1 MLRLLRRAVDGPVVE
16 VGGPALRAR
25 AAIRARIAV
34 VALISYPQRLA
45 AHAAAHPDRPALTT
59 SIDGEELTLSRAEL
73 ETLANRTARALA
85 AKDVV
90 QDDLVTIALPNGAA
104 FVATTI
110 ACWKLGAVPQPV
122 SARLPARE
130 LEAIIELAHPRVVVD
145 APLAVDGFDAGPLPD
160 AVSNPY
166 KAMTSGG
173 STGRPKLI
181 LANQASLID
190 PDAAPLLGM
199 KLDGTHLMPGPL
211 YHNGPFIWTMTALLA
226 GSRVVLGGKFD
237 AEHTLQLIDRY
248 HPDSLYLV
256 PTMMARIS
264 KLPADVR
271 DRYDV
276 SSLRVVW
283 HLAAPCPP
291 WLKEEWIN
299 WLGAETIWELYA
311 GTEAQAATIIT
322 GVEWMAHRGSVGK
335 VNANQFR
342 VLRADGSEADPGE
355 VGEVFMRPSD
365 DESVRTYRY
374 VGAEARRIDG
384 GWESLGDMGA
394 VDADGYLYL
403 SDRQTDMILAGGA
416 NIYPAEIEAA
426 LDEHER
432 VRSCAVIGLPD
443 DDLGNVVHAI
453 VQTDDGSPIA
463 VDELRAHLGERLVR
477 YKIPR
482 SFEFTTEPLRDDAGK
497 LRRSALR
504 AERMPAG

>member
-1 MLRLLRRAVDGPVVE
+1 MVE
-16 VGGPALRAR
+16 VGG
-25 AAIRARIAV
+25 AAVRRARITV

-45 AHAAAHPDRPALTT
+45 DHVASDPDHPALSYEQRTVT
-59 SIDGEELTLSRAEL
+59 RAEL
-73 ETLANRTARALA
+73 EALANRTARVLA
-85 AKDVV
+85 SKDVG
-90 QDDLVTIALPNGAA
+90 QDDLVTIALPNGVA

-110 ACWKLGAVPQPV
+110 ACWKLGAIPQPV
-122 SARLPARE
+122 SARLPERE
-130 LEAIIELAHPRVVVD
+130 LDAIIELAAPRIVVEAELD
-145 APLAVDGFDAGPLPD
+145 VDGFDDGPLPD

-181 LANQASLID
+181 LANQASVID
-190 PDAAPLLGM
+190 PDAVPLLGM
-199 KLDGTHLMPGPL
+199 KLNGTHVMPGPL

-226 GSRVVLGGKFD
+226 GNHVALGGKFD
-237 AEHTLQLIDRY
+237 AERTLQLVDKY
-248 HPDSLYLV
+248 HPDSMYVV

-264 KLPADVR
+264 KLPRDVR

-276 SSLRVVW
+276 SSLQTVW

-299 WLGAETIWELYA
+299 WLGAETIWELYG
-311 GTEAQAATIIT
+311 GTEAQAATIIS
-322 GVEWMAHRGSVGK
+322 GVEWLEHRGSVGR
-335 VNANQFR
+335 VNVNQFQ
-342 VLRADGSEADPGE
+342 VLRPDGSVAEPGE

-365 DESVRTYRY
+365 DENVRTYRY
-374 VGAEARRIDG
+374 VGAEARRIVG

-394 VDADGYLYL
+394 IDADGYLSL

-426 LDEHER
+426 LDEHAR

-453 VQTDDGSPIA
+453 VQTDDGSPIDL
-463 VDELRAHLGERLVR
+463 DELRSHLGERLVR

-482 SFEFTTEPLRDDAGK
+482 TFEFTTEPLRDDAGK

-504 AERMPAG
+504 AERVSDHTSGM

>member
-1 MLRLLRRAVDGPVVE
+1 MLRGAVEGSLVE
-16 VGGPALRAR
+16 VGCPAVRW
-25 AAIRARIAV
+25 RARITF

-45 AHAAAHPDRPALTT
+45 DHVASDPDHPALTYEQT
-59 SIDGEELTLSRAEL
+59 TLSRAEL
-73 ETLANRTARALA
+73 EALANRTARALA
-85 AKDVV
+85 SKGVR

-110 ACWKLGAVPQPV
+110 ASWKLGAIPQPV

-130 LEAIIELAHPRVVVD
+130 LDAIIELAKPRVVVD
-145 APLAVDGFDAGPLPD
+145 TALDVDGMDAGALPD

-190 PDAAPLLGM
+190 PDAVPLLGM
-199 KLDGTHLMPGPL
+199 KLNGTHVMPGPL

-226 GSRVVLGGKFD
+226 GNHVVLGGKFD
-237 AEHTLQLIDRY
+237 AERTLQLVDRY
-248 HPDSLYLV
+248 HPDSMYVV

-264 KLPADVR
+264 KLPPEVR

-276 SSLRVVW
+276 SSLMVVW

-299 WLGAETIWELYA
+299 WLGAETIWELYG

-322 GVEWMAHRGSVGK
+322 GVEWMQHRGSVGR
-335 VNANQFR
+335 VNVDQFKIVR
-342 VLRADGSEADPGE
+342 PDGSVAEPGE
-355 VGEVFMRPSD
+355 VGEVFMRPSG
-365 DESVRTYRY
+365 DENVHTYRY
-374 VGAEARRIDG
+374 VGAVARRIDG

-394 VDADGYLYL
+394 IDVDGYLYL

-426 LDEHER
+426 LDEHGR

-453 VQTDDGSPIA
+453 VQTDDGSPIDL
-463 VDELRAHLGERLVR
+463 DELRTHLAERLVR

-482 SFEFTTEPLRDDAGK
+482 TFEFTTEPLRDDAGK

-504 AERMPAG
+504 AERLD

>member
-1 MLRLLRRAVDGPVVE
+1 MLRRAFEAPLVE
-16 VGGPALRAR
+16 VGCPAVRR
-25 AAIRARIAV
+25 RARITV
-34 VALISYPQRLA
+34 VALISYPQRMA
-45 AHAAAHPDRPALTT
+45 DHVASDPGHPALTY
-59 SIDGEELTLSRAEL
+59 EQHALTRAEL
-73 ETLANRTARALA
+73 EALANRTARALA
-85 AKDVV
+85 SKGVG
-90 QDDLVTIALPNGAA
+90 QDDLVTIALPNGVA

-130 LEAIIELAHPRVVVD
+130 LDAIFELAQPRVVVD
-145 APLAVDGFDAGPLPD
+145 AEVDVDGFDSGPLPD

-181 LANQASLID
+181 LANQASVID

-199 KLDGTHLMPGPL
+199 KLNGTHVMPGPL

-226 GSRVVLGGKFD
+226 GNHVVLGGRFD
-237 AEHTLQLIDRY
+237 AERTLQLVDRY
-248 HPDSLYLV
+248 HPDSMYVV

-264 KLPADVR
+264 KLPPEVR
-271 DRYDV
+271 ARYDV
-276 SSLRVVW
+276 SSLETVW

-299 WLGAETIWELYA
+299 WLGAETIWELYG

-322 GVEWMAHRGSVGK
+322 GVEWLQHRGSVGR
-335 VNANQFR
+335 VNVNQFK
-342 VLRADGSEADPGE
+342 VLRPDGSAAEPGE

-365 DESVRTYRY
+365 DENVRTYRY
-374 VGAEARRIDG
+374 VGAEARRIEG

-394 VDADGYLYL
+394 IDAEGYLYL

-426 LDEHER
+426 LDEHAR

-453 VQTDDGSPIA
+453 VQTDDGSVIDL
-463 VDELRAHLGERLVR
+463 DELRAHLAVRLVR

-482 SFEFTTEPLRDDAGK
+482 TFEFTTEQLRDDAGK

-504 AERMPAG
+504 AERVGG

>member
-1 MLRLLRRAVDGPVVE
+1 VR
-16 VGGPALRAR
+16 
-25 AAIRARIAV
+25 RARITV

-45 AHAAAHPDRPALTT
+45 AHVASDPDHAA
-59 SIDGEELTLSRAEL
+59 LSYEQRTVTRAEL
-73 ETLANRTARALA
+73 EALANRTARALA
-85 AKDVV
+85 SNNVG
-90 QDDLVTIALPNGAA
+90 QDDLVTIALPNGVA

-110 ACWKLGAVPQPV
+110 ACWKLGAIPQPV

-130 LEAIIELAHPRVVVD
+130 LDAIIELAAPRVVVGAELD
-145 APLAVDGFDAGPLPD
+145 VDGFDGGPLPD

-199 KLDGTHLMPGPL
+199 KLNGTHVMPGPL

-226 GSRVVLGGKFD
+226 GNHVALGGKFD
-237 AEHTLQLIDRY
+237 AERTLQLVDKYR
-248 HPDSLYLV
+248 PDSMYVV

-264 KLPADVR
+264 KLPRDVR

-276 SSLRVVW
+276 SSLQTVW

-299 WLGAETIWELYA
+299 WLGAETIWELYG
-311 GTEAQAATIIT
+311 GTEAQAATIIN
-322 GVEWMAHRGSVGK
+322 GVEWLEHRGSVGR
-335 VNANQFR
+335 VNLDQFQ
-342 VLRADGSEADPGE
+342 VLRPDGSVAEPGE

-365 DESVRTYRY
+365 DENVRTYRY
-374 VGAEARRIDG
+374 VGAEARRIEG

-394 VDADGYLYL
+394 IDADGYLYL

-426 LDEHER
+426 LDEHAR
-432 VRSCAVIGLPD
+432 VRSSAVIGLPD

-453 VQTDDGSPIA
+453 VQTDDGSPIDL
-463 VDELRAHLGERLVR
+463 DELRAHLGERLVR

-482 SFEFTTEPLRDDAGK
+482 TFEFTTEPLRDDAGK

-504 AERMPAG
+504 AERVGGLD

>member
-1 MLRLLRRAVDGPVVE
+1 
-16 VGGPALRAR
+16 
-25 AAIRARIAV
+25 

-45 AHAAAHPDRPALTT
+45 DHAESDPAHPALTT
-59 SIDGEELTLSRAEL
+59 DAAGEQHTTTRGEL
-73 ETLANRTARALA
+73 EALANRTARALA
-85 AKDVV
+85 AQGVV
-90 QDDLVTIALPNGAA
+90 QDDLVTIALPNGVE

-122 SARLPARE
+122 SARLPTRE
-130 LEAIIELAHPRVVVD
+130 LDAIIELAAPRVVVRSPLD
-145 APLAVDGFDAGPLPD
+145 ADGFDHGPLPD

-199 KLDGTHLMPGPL
+199 RINGTHLMPGPL

-226 GSRVVLGGKFD
+226 GNHVVLAGKFD
-237 AEHTLQLIDRY
+237 AERTLQLIDQF

-264 KLPADVR
+264 KLAPEVR

-299 WLGAETIWELYA
+299 WLGAETIWELYG

-322 GVEWMAHRGSVGK
+322 GVEWLAHRGSVGK
-335 VNANQFR
+335 VNVNQFK
-342 VLRADGSEADPGE
+342 VLRADGTEAAAGE

-365 DESVRTYRY
+365 DENIRTYRY

-384 GWESLGDMGA
+384 GYESLGDMGSL
-394 VDADGYLYL
+394 DADGYLYL

-426 LDEHER
+426 LDEHPR

-443 DDLGNVVHAI
+443 DDLGNVVYAI
-453 VQTDDGSPIA
+453 VQTDDGTPI
-463 VDELRAHLGERLVR
+463 DLDDLRAHLGERLVR

-482 SFEFTTEPLRDDAGK
+482 EFEFTAEPLRDDAGK
-497 LRRSALR
+497 SRRSALR
-504 AERMPAG
+504 AERVPSARR

>member
-1 MLRLLRRAVDGPVVE
+1 MAEVGCPTLRR
-16 VGGPALRAR
+16 
-25 AAIRARIAV
+25 RARITV
-34 VALISYPQRLA
+34 VALISYVQRLVD
-45 AHAAAHPDRPALTT
+45 HAVADPDRPALTDEQET
-59 SIDGEELTLSRAEL
+59 LTRGDL
-73 ETLANRTARALA
+73 EALANRTARALA
-85 AKDVV
+85 AKGVD
-90 QDDLVTIALPNGAA
+90 QDDLVTIALANEAA
-104 FVATTI
+104 FVATAI

-122 SARLPARE
+122 SARLPKRE
-130 LEAIIELAHPRVVVD
+130 LDAIIELAAPRVVVD
-145 APLAVDGFDAGPLPD
+145 APLAVDEFDAGPLPD

-199 KLDGTHLMPGPL
+199 TLNGTHLMPGPL

-226 GSRVVLGGKFD
+226 GNHVVLEGRFD
-237 AEHTLQLIDRY
+237 AERTLQLIDQY

-264 KLPADVR
+264 KLPPEVR
-271 DRYDV
+271 ERYDV
-276 SSLRVVW
+276 SSLKVVW

-299 WLGAETIWELYA
+299 WLGAETIWELYG

-335 VNANQFR
+335 VNVNQFQ
-342 VLRADGSEADPGE
+342 VLRADGTVADPGE

-365 DESVRTYRY
+365 DENIRTYRY
-374 VGAEARRIDG
+374 IGAEARRIDG
-384 GWESLGDMGA
+384 GWESLGDMGSL
-394 VDADGYLYL
+394 DADGYLYL

-426 LDEHER
+426 LDEHAR

-453 VQTDDGSPIA
+453 VQTDDGSAI
-463 VDELRAHLGERLVR
+463 DLDDLRAHLGERLVR

-482 SFEFTTEPLRDDAGK
+482 TFEFTNEPLRDDAGK

-504 AERMPAG
+504 AERVPGG

>member
-1 MLRLLRRAVDGPVVE
+1 MLRRAVDAPLVE
-16 VGGPALRAR
+16 VGCPAVRR
-25 AAIRARIAV
+25 RVRITV

-45 AHAAAHPDRPALTT
+45 DHVASDPDHPALTYEQHT
-59 SIDGEELTLSRAEL
+59 VTRAEL
-73 ETLANRTARALA
+73 ETLANRTARTLA
-85 AKDVV
+85 SKGVG
-90 QDDLVTIALPNGAA
+90 QDDLVTIALPNGVA

-130 LEAIIELAHPRVVVD
+130 LDAIIELAEPRVVVD
-145 APLAVDGFDAGPLPD
+145 AELDVDGFDDAPLPE

-181 LANQASLID
+181 LANQPSLID

-199 KLDGTHLMPGPL
+199 QLNGTHVMPGPL

-226 GSRVVLGGKFD
+226 GNHVALGGKFD
-237 AEHTLQLIDRY
+237 AERTLQLVDRY
-248 HPDSLYLV
+248 HPDSMYVV

-264 KLPADVR
+264 KLPPEVR

-276 SSLRVVW
+276 SSLKTVW

-299 WLGAETIWELYA
+299 WLGAETIWELYG

-322 GVEWMAHRGSVGK
+322 GVEWLQHRGSVGR
-335 VNANQFR
+335 VNVAQFQ
-342 VLRADGSEADPGE
+342 VLRPDGSIADPGE

-365 DESVRTYRY
+365 DENVRTYRY
-374 VGAEARRIDG
+374 VGAEARRIEG

-426 LDEHER
+426 LDEHAR

-453 VQTDDGSPIA
+453 VQTDDGSPIDL
-463 VDELRAHLGERLVR
+463 DELRAHLAERLVR

-482 SFEFTTEPLRDDAGK
+482 TFEFTTEPLRDDAGK

-504 AERMPAG
+504 AERLTG

>member
-1 MLRLLRRAVDGPVVE
+1 VRR
-16 VGGPALRAR
+16 
-25 AAIRARIAV
+25 RARITV
-34 VALISYPQRLA
+34 VALISYPRRFA
-45 AHAAAHPDRPALTT
+45 DFVASDPDHLALT
-59 SIDGEELTLSRAEL
+59 DERHTLNRAEL
-73 ETLANRTARALA
+73 EALASRTARALA
-85 AKDVV
+85 SKGVG
-90 QDDLVTIALPNGAA
+90 QDDLVTIALPNGVA

-122 SARLPARE
+122 SAHLPKRE
-130 LEAIIELAHPRVVVD
+130 LDAIIELAEPRVVVET
-145 APLAVDGFDAGPLPD
+145 ALAVDGFDSGPLPD

-181 LANQASLID
+181 LANQASVID

-199 KLDGTHLMPGPL
+199 QLNGTHVMPGPL
-211 YHNGPFIWTMTALLA
+211 YHNGPFVWTMTALLA
-226 GSRVVLGGKFD
+226 GNHVVLGGRFD
-237 AEHTLQLIDRY
+237 AEGTLQLVDRY
-248 HPDSLYLV
+248 RPDSMYVV

-264 KLPADVR
+264 KLPPDVR

-276 SSLRVVW
+276 SSLKTVW

-291 WLKEEWIN
+291 WLKEDWID
-299 WLGAETIWELYA
+299 WLGAETIWELYG

-322 GVEWMAHRGSVGK
+322 GVEWLAHRGSVGR
-335 VNANQFR
+335 VNVDQFR
-342 VLRADGSEADPGE
+342 VLRPDGTAAEPGE
-355 VGEVFMRPSD
+355 VGEVFMRPSQ
-365 DESVRTYRY
+365 DENVRTYRY
-374 VGAEARRIDG
+374 VGAEARRIEG

-394 VDADGYLYL
+394 IDADGYLYL

-426 LDEHER
+426 LDEHPR

-443 DDLGNVVHAI
+443 DDFGNLVHAI
-453 VQTDDGSPIA
+453 VQTDDGSAI
-463 VDELRAHLGERLVR
+463 DLGELRAHLAERLVR

-482 SFEFTTEPLRDDAGK
+482 TFEFTSEPLRDDAGK

-504 AERMPAG
+504 AERV

>member
-1 MLRLLRRAVDGPVVE
+1 MV
-16 VGGPALRAR
+16 
-25 AAIRARIAV
+25 
-34 VALISYPQRLA
+34 
-45 AHAAAHPDRPALTT
+45 T
-59 SIDGEELTLSRAEL
+59 RAEL
-73 ETLANRTARALA
+73 EALVNRTARALA
-85 AKDVV
+85 AKGVGP
-90 QDDLVTIALPNGAA
+90 DDLVTIALPNGVA

-122 SARLPARE
+122 SARLPKRE
-130 LEAIIELAHPRVVVD
+130 LDAIIELAGSRVVVET
-145 APLAVDGFDAGPLPD
+145 ALAVDGFAETPLETD
-160 AVSNPY
+160 TVSNPY

-181 LANQASLID
+181 LANQPSLID

-199 KLDGTHLMPGPL
+199 QIDGTHLMPGPL
-211 YHNGPFIWTMTALLA
+211 YHNGPFIWTFTVLLA
-226 GSRVVLGGKFD
+226 GNHVVLGGKFD
-237 AEHTLQLIDRY
+237 AERTLQLIDEY

-264 KLPADVR
+264 KLPQEVR

-291 WLKEEWIN
+291 WLKEEWID
-299 WLGAETIWELYA
+299 WLGADVIWELYG

-322 GVEWMAHRGSVGK
+322 GREWLAHRGSVGK
-335 VNANQFR
+335 VNVNQFKVVR
-342 VLRADGSEADPGE
+342 DDGTECEPGE

-365 DESVRTYRY
+365 DENIRTYRY

-384 GWESLGDMGA
+384 GYESLGDMGSL
-394 VDADGYLYL
+394 DADGYLYL

-426 LDEHER
+426 LDEHPR

-443 DDLGNVVHAI
+443 EDLGNTVHAI
-453 VQTDDGSPIA
+453 LHTDDGTPID
-463 VDELRAHLGERLVR
+463 VDDLRVHLAERLVR

-482 SFEFTTEPLRDDAGK
+482 TFEFTTEPLRDDAGK
-497 LRRSALR
+497 SRRSALR
-504 AERMPAG
+504 AERLPSPRENLE

>member
-1 MLRLLRRAVDGPVVE
+1 MLRRAVDAALVE
-16 VGGPALRAR
+16 VGCPAVRR
-25 AAIRARIAV
+25 RARITV

-45 AHAAAHPDRPALTT
+45 DHVASDPDHPALTYEQHT
-59 SIDGEELTLSRAEL
+59 VTRAEL
-73 ETLANRTARALA
+73 ETLANRTARTLA
-85 AKDVV
+85 SKGVG
-90 QDDLVTIALPNGAA
+90 QDDLVTIALPNGVA

-130 LEAIIELAHPRVVVD
+130 LDAIIELAEPRVVVD
-145 APLAVDGFDAGPLPD
+145 AELDVDGFDDAPLPE

-181 LANQASLID
+181 LANQPSLID

-199 KLDGTHLMPGPL
+199 QLNGTHVMPGPL

-226 GSRVVLGGKFD
+226 GNHVALGGKFD
-237 AEHTLQLIDRY
+237 AERTLQLVDRH
-248 HPDSLYLV
+248 HPDSMYVV

-264 KLPADVR
+264 KLPPEVR

-276 SSLRVVW
+276 SSLKTVW

-299 WLGAETIWELYA
+299 WLGAETIWELYG

-322 GVEWMAHRGSVGK
+322 GVEWLEHRGSVGR
-335 VNANQFR
+335 VNVAQFQ
-342 VLRADGSEADPGE
+342 VLRPDGSIADPGE

-365 DESVRTYRY
+365 DENVRTYRY
-374 VGAEARRIDG
+374 VGAEARRIEG

-426 LDEHER
+426 LDEHAR

-453 VQTDDGSPIA
+453 VQTDDGSPIDL
-463 VDELRAHLGERLVR
+463 DELRAHLAERLVR

-482 SFEFTTEPLRDDAGK
+482 TFEFTTEPLRDDAGK

-504 AERMPAG
+504 AERLTG

>member
-1 MLRLLRRAVDGPVVE
+1 LVE
-16 VGGPALRAR
+16 VGCPAVRR
-25 AAIRARIAV
+25 RARISF

-45 AHAAAHPDRPALTT
+45 DHVAADPDHPALTVAT
-59 SIDGEELTLSRAEL
+59 AGEQAMVTRAEL
-73 ETLANRTARALA
+73 EALANRTARALA
-85 AKDVV
+85 AQGVG
-90 QDDLVTIALPNGAA
+90 QDDVVTIALPNSAA

-110 ACWKLGAVPQPV
+110 ACWKLGAIPQPV
-122 SARLPARE
+122 SARLPKRE
-130 LEAIIELAHPRVVVD
+130 LDAIIDLAKSRVVVERALD
-145 APLAVDGFDAGPLPD
+145 IDGFDAGPLPD

-181 LANQASLID
+181 LANQASMID
-190 PDAAPLLGM
+190 PEAAPLLGM
-199 KLDGTHLMPGPL
+199 KINGTHMMPGPL

-226 GSRVVLGGKFD
+226 GNHVVLGGKFD
-237 AEHTLQLIDRY
+237 AEGTLQLIDQY
-248 HPDSLYLV
+248 HPDSLYVV

-264 KLPADVR
+264 KLPPERR

-276 SSLRVVW
+276 SSLQVVW

-299 WLGAETIWELYA
+299 WLGAETIWELYG

-322 GVEWMAHRGSVGK
+322 GPEWMAHRGSVGK
-335 VNANQFR
+335 ANVNQFK
-342 VLRADGSEADPGE
+342 VLNAGGTEAAPGE

-365 DESVRTYRY
+365 DENIRTYRY
-374 VGAEARRIDG
+374 VGAEARRIEG
-384 GWESLGDMGA
+384 GWESLGDMGSL
-394 VDADGYLYL
+394 DADGYLYL

-426 LDEHER
+426 LDEHSR

-453 VQTDDGSPIA
+453 VQTDDGSDIDL
-463 VDELRAHLGERLVR
+463 DELRAHLTERLVR

-482 SFEFTTEPLRDDAGK
+482 TFEFTDEPLRDDAGK
-497 LRRSALR
+497 LRRSGLR
-504 AERMPAG
+504 ADRLPGKQRREVG

>member
-1 MLRLLRRAVDGPVVE
+1 
-16 VGGPALRAR
+16 
-25 AAIRARIAV
+25 
-34 VALISYPQRLA
+34 
-45 AHAAAHPDRPALTT
+45 
-59 SIDGEELTLSRAEL
+59 
-73 ETLANRTARALA
+73 NRTARALA
-85 AKDVV
+85 SKGVG
-90 QDDLVTIALPNGAA
+90 QDDLVTIALPNGVA

-110 ACWKLGAVPQPV
+110 ACWKLGAIPQPV

-130 LEAIIELAHPRVVVD
+130 LDAIIELAAPRVVVGAELD
-145 APLAVDGFDAGPLPD
+145 VDGFDDAPLPD

-181 LANQASLID
+181 LANQASQID
-190 PDAAPLLGM
+190 PDAVPLLGM
-199 KLDGTHLMPGPL
+199 KLNGTHVMPGPL

-226 GSRVVLGGKFD
+226 GNHVALGGKFD
-237 AEHTLQLIDRY
+237 AERTLQLVDEYR
-248 HPDSLYLV
+248 PDSMYVV

-264 KLPADVR
+264 KLPRDVR

-276 SSLRVVW
+276 SSLQTVW

-299 WLGAETIWELYA
+299 WLGAETIWELYG
-311 GTEAQAATIIT
+311 GTEAQAATIIN
-322 GVEWMAHRGSVGK
+322 GVEWLGHRGSVGR
-335 VNANQFR
+335 VNVDQFQVVR
-342 VLRADGSEADPGE
+342 PDGSVAGPGE
-355 VGEVFMRPSD
+355 IGEVFMRPSD
-365 DESVRTYRY
+365 DENVRTYRY
-374 VGAEARRIDG
+374 VGAEARRIEG

-394 VDADGYLYL
+394 IDADGYLYL

-426 LDEHER
+426 LDEHAR

-453 VQTDDGSPIA
+453 VQTDDGSPIDF
-463 VDELRAHLGERLVR
+463 DELRAHLGERLVR

-482 SFEFTTEPLRDDAGK
+482 TFEFTTQPLRDDAGK

-504 AERMPAG
+504 AERVGGLD

>member
-1 MLRLLRRAVDGPVVE
+1 
-16 VGGPALRAR
+16 
-25 AAIRARIAV
+25 

-45 AHAAAHPDRPALTT
+45 DHVAADPDHLALTYGT
-59 SIDGEELTLSRAEL
+59 TTLTRADL
-73 ETLANRTARALA
+73 EALANRTARALA
-85 AKDVV
+85 AQGVGP
-90 QDDLVTIALPNGAA
+90 DDLVTIALPNGAA

-130 LEAIIELAHPRVVVD
+130 LDAIIELAQPRVVVANPLD
-145 APLAVDGFDAGPLPD
+145 ADGFDAGPLPD
-160 AVSNPY
+160 AISNPY

-181 LANQASLID
+181 LANQASTID

-199 KLDGTHLMPGPL
+199 KLNGTHMMPGPL
-211 YHNGPFIWTMTALLA
+211 YHNGPFIWTFTALLA
-226 GSRVVLGGKFD
+226 GNHVVLGGKFD
-237 AEHTLQLIDRY
+237 AEGTLQLVDRY
-248 HPDSLYLV
+248 HPDSIYLV

-264 KLPADVR
+264 KLPAEVR

-276 SSLRVVW
+276 SSLKVVW

-299 WLGAETIWELYA
+299 WLGAETIWELYG

-322 GVEWMAHRGSVGK
+322 GVEWLAHRGSVGR
-335 VNANQFR
+335 VNVNQFK
-342 VLRADGSEADPGE
+342 VLRADGTQADPGE

-365 DESVRTYRY
+365 DENVRTYRY

-384 GWESLGDMGA
+384 GWESLGDMGSL
-394 VDADGYLYL
+394 DADGYLYL

-426 LDEHER
+426 LDEHPR

-453 VQTDDGSPIA
+453 VQTDDGTAIDP
-463 VDELRAHLGERLVR
+463 DELRAHLAERLVR

-482 SFEFTTEPLRDDAGK
+482 TFEYTSEALRDDAGK

-504 AERMPAG
+504 AERVPAAPARD

>member
-1 MLRLLRRAVDGPVVE
+1 VLHLLRGAVASPLAE
-16 VGGPALRAR
+16 VGCPALRW
-25 AAIRARIAV
+25 RARITV
-34 VALISYPQRLA
+34 VALISYPRRLA
-45 AHAAAHPDRPALTT
+45 DHVATDPDHLALTDEQRT
-59 SIDGEELTLSRAEL
+59 LTRAEL
-73 ETLANRTARALA
+73 EALANRTARALA
-85 AKDVV
+85 SKGVG

-110 ACWKLGAVPQPV
+110 ACWKLGAIPQPV
-122 SARLPARE
+122 SARLPERE
-130 LEAIIELAHPRVVVD
+130 LDAIIELAHPRVVVETALD
-145 APLAVDGFDAGPLPD
+145 VDGFDAGALPD

-181 LANQASLID
+181 LANQASTID

-199 KLDGTHLMPGPL
+199 KLNGTHLMPGPL

-226 GSRVVLGGKFD
+226 GNHVVLGGKFD
-237 AEHTLQLIDRY
+237 AERTLQLVDEH
-248 HPDSLYLV
+248 HPDSMYVV

-264 KLPADVR
+264 KLSRDVR

-276 SSLRVVW
+276 STLEVVW

-299 WLGAETIWELYA
+299 WLGPETIWELYG

-322 GVEWMAHRGSVGK
+322 GVEWLEHRGSVGR
-335 VNANQFR
+335 VNVNQFQ
-342 VLRADGSEADPGE
+342 VLRADGSVADPGE

-365 DESVRTYRY
+365 DENVRTYRY

-394 VDADGYLYL
+394 IDADGYLYL

-416 NIYPAEIEAA
+416 NIYPAEIESA
-426 LDEHER
+426 LDEHPR

-453 VQTDDGSPIA
+453 VQTDDGSPIDL
-463 VDELRAHLGERLVR
+463 DELRTHLAERLVR
-477 YKIPR
+477 YKMPR
-482 SFEFTTEPLRDDAGK
+482 TFEFTTEPLRDDAGK

-504 AERMPAG
+504 AERV

>member
-1 MLRLLRRAVDGPVVE
+1 LLRLLRRAVEGPLVE
-16 VGGPALRAR
+16 VGCPAVRR
-25 AAIRARIAV
+25 CARITF

-45 AHAAAHPDRPALTT
+45 DHVASDPDHPALTYEQT
-59 SIDGEELTLSRAEL
+59 TLSRAEL
-73 ETLANRTARALA
+73 EALANRTARALA
-85 AKDVV
+85 SKGVSR
-90 QDDLVTIALPNGAA
+90 DDLVTIALPNGAA

-110 ACWKLGAVPQPV
+110 ASWKLGAIPQPV
-122 SARLPARE
+122 SARLPVRE
-130 LEAIIELAHPRVVVD
+130 LDAIIELAKPRVVVD
-145 APLAVDGFDAGPLPD
+145 TALDVDGYDAGPLPD

-181 LANQASLID
+181 LANQASMID
-190 PDAAPLLGM
+190 PDALPLLGM
-199 KLDGTHLMPGPL
+199 KLNGTHMMPGPL

-226 GSRVVLGGKFD
+226 GNHVVLGGKFD
-237 AEHTLQLIDRY
+237 AERTLQLIDRY
-248 HPDSLYLV
+248 HPDSMYLV

-264 KLPADVR
+264 KLPPEVR

-276 SSLRVVW
+276 SSLKVVW

-299 WLGAETIWELYA
+299 WLGAETIWELYG

-322 GVEWMAHRGSVGK
+322 GVEWMQHRGSVGR
-335 VNANQFR
+335 VNVNQFKVVR
-342 VLRADGSEADPGE
+342 PDGGEAEPGE

-365 DESVRTYRY
+365 DENVRTYRY
-374 VGAEARRIDG
+374 VGAEARRIEG

-394 VDADGYLYL
+394 IDADGYLYL
-403 SDRQTDMILAGGA
+403 SDRQSDMILAGGA

-426 LDEHER
+426 LDEHGR
-432 VRSCAVIGLPD
+432 VRSCAVVGLPD

-453 VQTDDGSPIA
+453 VQTDDGSPID
-463 VDELRAHLGERLVR
+463 VDELRAHLAERLVR

-482 SFEFTTEPLRDDAGK
+482 TFEFTPEPLRDDAGK

-504 AERMPAG
+504 AERMPGG

>member
-1 MLRLLRRAVDGPVVE
+1 M
-16 VGGPALRAR
+16 
-25 AAIRARIAV
+25 
-34 VALISYPQRLA
+34 ALISYPQRLA
-45 AHAAAHPDRPALTT
+45 DHAESDPAHPALTT
-59 SIDGEELTLSRAEL
+59 DAAGEQHTTTRGEL
-73 ETLANRTARALA
+73 EALANRTARALA
-85 AKDVV
+85 AQGVV
-90 QDDLVTIALPNGAA
+90 QDDLVTIALPNGVE

-130 LEAIIELAHPRVVVD
+130 LDAIIELAAPRVVVR
-145 APLAVDGFDAGPLPD
+145 APLDVDGFDPGPLPD

-181 LANQASLID
+181 LANQAGLID

-199 KLDGTHLMPGPL
+199 RINGTHLMPGPL

-226 GSRVVLGGKFD
+226 GNHVVLAGKFD
-237 AEHTLQLIDRY
+237 AERTLQLIDQF

-264 KLPADVR
+264 KLAPEVR

-276 SSLRVVW
+276 SSLKVVW

-299 WLGAETIWELYA
+299 WLGAETIWELYG

-322 GVEWMAHRGSVGK
+322 GVEWLAHRGSVGK
-335 VNANQFR
+335 VNVNQFK
-342 VLRADGSEADPGE
+342 VLRADGTEAAAGE

-365 DESVRTYRY
+365 DENIRTYRY

-384 GWESLGDMGA
+384 GYESLGDMGSL
-394 VDADGYLYL
+394 DADGYLYL

-426 LDEHER
+426 LDEHPR

-443 DDLGNVVHAI
+443 DDLGNLVYAI
-453 VQTDDGSPIA
+453 VQTDDGSPI
-463 VDELRAHLGERLVR
+463 DLDDLRAHLGERLVR

-482 SFEFTTEPLRDDAGK
+482 EFEFTAEPLRDDAGK
-497 LRRSALR
+497 SRRSALR
-504 AERMPAG
+504 AERVPSARQ